1 MVISKKKKKKG
12 LHLESIFYFPRQ
24 LPNSPPLIS
33 TTALTMTYSFIF
45 FIKRL
50 MNPQNH
56 SVVPR
61 LGTTDNSPLE
71 NTKFPPVE
79 NHWSSDTTKI
89 FKIIILFDSDDGIY

>member
-1 MVISKKKKKKG
+1 
-12 LHLESIFYFPRQ
+12 
-24 LPNSPPLIS
+24 
-33 TTALTMTYSFIF
+33 
-45 FIKRL
+45 

-79 NHWSSDTTKI
+79 NHWSSDTTEI